1 MAKIAGQN
9 FAVYADG
16 VKIGDARDCT
26 LNVSQTLIDAT
37 SKDDANW
44 LARLTSQREWS
55 VDVTV
60 VFDEANAF
68 DVVDLN
74 DLILNATQ
82 VVIEFSQGENGA
94 NGSTYWYGNAY
105 LASCNISAPMAD
117 VTTASA
123 TFTGD
128 GALTKASISA
138 S

>member
-16 VKIGDARDCT
+16 TKIGDARDCT

-55 VDVTV
+55 IDVTV

-82 VVIEFSQGENGA
+82 VVVEFSQGTDGT
-94 NGSTYWYGNAY
+94 TYWYGNAY

-128 GALTKASISA
+128 GALTKASITGS
-138 S
+138 